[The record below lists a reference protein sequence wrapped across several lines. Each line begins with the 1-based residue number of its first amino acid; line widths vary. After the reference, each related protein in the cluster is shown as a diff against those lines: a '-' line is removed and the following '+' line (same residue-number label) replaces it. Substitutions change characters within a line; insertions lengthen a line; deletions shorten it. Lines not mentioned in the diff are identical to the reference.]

1 MKHLLYAAV
10 ALAAVAAPMTARRSP
25 WSQRHPSAPRASL
38 RMNRAVSAL
47 AFRFDRYY
55 TKCKRHIRLA
65 AGVPIQRMDVKFEDA
80 LLRRLEADATYT
92 GEFDAAIVKAF
103 RKRMQLIRAAADE
116 RAFYAMKSLHY
127 EKLKGDRE
135 GQHSMRLNDQWRL
148 ILRVDQDESGK
159 LVVIIS
165 IIDYH

>member
-1 MKHLLYAAV
+1 
-10 ALAAVAAPMTARRSP
+10 
-25 WSQRHPSAPRASL
+25 
-38 RMNRAVSAL
+38 
-47 AFRFDRYY
+47 
-55 TKCKRHIRLA
+55 
-65 AGVPIQRMDVKFEDA
+65 MDVKFEDA